1 MYVRFVSDLVEQSSG
16 FRIEFRMIES
26 PCGRRNYEFNETFTS
41 VTIRSPSNAQ
51 GNTYLRNVDCSWRF
65 SSSNFEMIR
74 IKFKNFDIE
83 DDPSG
88 KCELD
93 YLEIHD
99 EEV

>member
-16 FRIEFRMIES
+16 FRIEFKMIES

-41 VTIRSPSNAQ
+41 ATIRSPSNAQ
-51 GNTYLRNVDCSWRF
+51 GSSYLPNVDCSWRF
-65 SSSNFEMIR
+65 SSSNFEMVRIR
-74 IKFKNFDIE
+74 FKNFDIE

-88 KCELD
+88 RCELD